1 MVAKF
6 LIGGALSGRNDAMDL
21 EHKKRL
27 KKENRID
34 REVSVPCFS
43 LNTIMK
49 ALGIK
54 NIDFFSLDVEG
65 GEYDV
70 LKTIDFNNLD
80 IETFAIEHNG
90 RSESIKKYREFFK
103 AIRFNDNP
111 RMNYNEIKVNGQD
124 TFFIKKYD

>member
-1 MVAKF
+1 MVVKF
-6 LIGGALSGRNDAMDL
+6 QIGGALSGRKDAMDVA
-21 EHKKRL
+21 HKKRL
-27 KKENRID
+27 KNENPID

-49 ALGIK
+49 ALGLK
-54 NIDFFSLDVEG
+54 KIDFFSLDIEG
-65 GEYDV
+65 GEYAV
-70 LKTIDFNNLD
+70 LKTIDFNKLD
-80 IETFAIEHNG
+80 IETFVIEHNG

-111 RMNYNEIKVNGQD
+111 RINYNEIKVNGQD